1 MNRAPLEVL
10 LLSWRD
16 RSHPLGGG
24 AEVFAER
31 IAEGLA
37 ERGHRVTLLCAA
49 HDGAPAEETTAAGVR
64 IVRAGGRLSVYP
76 LAALRFLRHR
86 LGRPDVVIDVQ
97 NGVPFMARLWSGT
110 PTVLLCHH
118 VHREQW
124 PVVMGRVSSRLG
136 WFVESQV
143 SPRVNRGATYV
154 TVSQSTA
161 TELADLGVR
170 ADDIHIVHNGAPD
183 AIVPTA
189 PRATRPSLLV
199 LGRLVPHKRVEL
211 ALDLTAQLR
220 REIPDLHLTIA
231 GRGWWEEQ
239 LREHASALA
248 LGPDAVSFAG
258 YVDEPA
264 KHRLLAETWVSLVPS
279 LKEGWGLSVVEAA
292 VHATPSVAFRGAGG
306 VAESVQDGVTGLLAD
321 DEAEFVDA
329 VRRLLLD
336 AELRGRLG
344 GQAQDQAATWTWDA
358 AVEAME
364 AVLRQAVSP
373 RPARP

>member
-1 MNRAPLEVL
+1 M
-10 LLSWRD
+10 
-16 RSHPLGGG
+16 
-24 AEVFAER
+24 FAER

-97 NGVPFMARLWSGT
+97 NGVPFMAQALVRYADRL
-110 PTVLLCHH
+110 
-118 VHREQW
+118 
-124 PVVMGRVSSRLG
+124 VVPSRAPRAVAGRHGPGVVAAGLVRRVAG
-136 WFVESQV
+136 A
-143 SPRVNRGATYV
+143 PRVNRGATYV
-154 TVSQSTA
+154 TVSESTA
-161 TELADLGVR
+161 TQLADLGVR

-211 ALDLTAQLR
+211 ALDLTARLR

-239 LREHASALA
+239 LREHASGLA
-248 LGPDAVSFAG
+248 LGPDAVSLAG

-306 VAESVQDGVTGLLAD
+306 VAESVPTG
-321 DEAEFVDA
+321 
-329 VRRLLLD
+329 
-336 AELRGRLG
+336 
-344 GQAQDQAATWTWDA
+344 
-358 AVEAME
+358 
-364 AVLRQAVSP
+364 
-373 RPARP
+373 